1 MTDESYRF
9 IKKCYIVLLAVLALG
24 AAAGG
29 IYYVNRYNYSTDIK
43 SYLDSFLESAANG
56 MSCRSIMLGAIKSNM
71 LTFAVLL
78 AGILFR
84 FGGVIICAELIRR
97 GFITGF
103 TAAAMMRVYGG
114 KGLVMAVCQLP
125 GMLLLIPAAALFAA
139 VNTALSLKR
148 IQTEKN
154 FVIVYIFF
162 AAAVIATF
170 CAAAFCEGYLTT
182 TFMKLISRTV
192 T

>member
-1 MTDESYRF
+1 MTDEGYRF
-9 IKKCYIVLLAVLALG
+9 IKKCYIILLAVIAFG

-29 IYYVNRYNYSTDIK
+29 VYYVNKYNGSTDIK
-43 SYLDSFLESAANG
+43 GYLDSFLESVGNG
-56 MSCRSIMLGAIKSNM
+56 MNCKSIMLRAVKSNM
-71 LTFAVLL
+71 LTYAVLL

-84 FGGVIICAELIRR
+84 FGGALICAELIRR

-114 KGLVMAVCQLP
+114 KGLIMAVCQLP
-125 GMLLLIPAAALFAA
+125 GMLLLIPAAALFAS

-148 IQTEKN
+148 VQAERHFII
-154 FVIVYIFF
+154 FYIFF
-162 AAAVIATF
+162 AAAVAATF
-170 CAAAFCEGYLTT
+170 CAAAVCEGYLTT
-182 TFMKLISRTV
+182 TFMKLLSRTV

>member
-1 MTDESYRF
+1 MTDEGYRF
-9 IKKCYIVLLAVLALG
+9 IKKCYIVLLAVIAFG

-29 IYYVNRYNYSTDIK
+29 IYYVNKYNYSTDIK
-43 SYLDSFLESAANG
+43 SYLDSFLESAGNG
-56 MSCRSIMLGAIKSNM
+56 MNCRSIMLGAIKSNM

-84 FGGVIICAELIRR
+84 FGGILMGAELIRR

-139 VNTALSLKR
+139 MNTALSLKR
-148 IQTEKN
+148 VDTEKK
-154 FVIVYIFF
+154 FIIFYIFF
-162 AAAVIATF
+162 AAAVAATF
-170 CAAAFCEGYLTT
+170 CAAA
-182 TFMKLISRTV
+182 
-192 T
+192 

>member
-1 MTDESYRF
+1 MTDESYKF
-9 IKKCYIVLLAVLALG
+9 IKKCYIALLAVLAFG

-29 IYYVNRYNYSTDIK
+29 VYYVNRYNYSTDIK
-43 SYLDSFLESAANG
+43 SYLDSFLENAANG
-56 MSCRSIMLGAIKSNM
+56 MNCRSIMLGAIKSNM

-114 KGLVMAVCQLP
+114 KGLVMAICQLP

-139 VNTALSLKR
+139 VNTAMSLKR

-154 FVIVYIFF
+154 FVIIYIFF

>member
-1 MTDESYRF
+1 MTDESYKF
-9 IKKCYIVLLAVLALG
+9 IKKCYIVLLAVLAFG

-43 SYLDSFLESAANG
+43 SYLDSFLKSAANG
-56 MSCRSIMLGAIKSNM
+56 MNCRSIMLGAIKSNM

-154 FVIVYIFF
+154 FVIIYIFF

>member
-1 MTDESYRF
+1 MTDESCRF
-9 IKKCYIVLLAVLALG
+9 IKKCYIALLAVIAFG

-29 IYYVNRYNYSTDIK
+29 IYYVNKYNYSTDIK
-43 SYLDSFLESAANG
+43 GYLDSFLESAGNG
-56 MSCRSIMLGAIKSNM
+56 MNCRSIMLRAVKSNM

-84 FGGVIICAELIRR
+84 FGVLLMGAELIRR

-114 KGLVMAVCQLP
+114 KGLIMAVCQLP
-125 GMLLLIPAAALFAA
+125 GMMLLIPAAAIFAA
-139 VNTALSLKR
+139 VNTSMSLKR
-148 IQTEKN
+148 VETEKN
-154 FVIVYIFF
+154 FIIFYIFF
-162 AAAVIATF
+162 SAAVIAAF

-182 TFMKLISRTV
+182 TFMKLISGTV